1 MLTGSPEK
9 TNYSEMRNPSL
20 TFTALRFE
28 ALNYNFFLMKQKHWF
43 HLNYLG
49 VCGKR
54 GSLMIHEP
62 ISQVALSLSFHS
74 VVVVP

>member
-9 TNYSEMRNPSL
+9 RNHSEMRNPSL
-20 TFTALRFE
+20 ILTALRCE
-28 ALNYNFFLMKQKHWF
+28 ALNYSFFMKQKHGF

-49 VCGKR
+49 VCGKS

-62 ISQVALSLSFHS
+62 ISQVALSLSFQS
-74 VVVVP
+74 VVVEP